1 MTRAEL
7 DKQLKEFRIQLLDEY
22 DNKPDLSPVEFALKR
37 LECLPIFSKQSVQDD
52 SKWMFREGVRKFRE
66 VARTMVSPDG
76 VFSHSMIDEIEK
88 ELLA

>member
-7 DKQLKEFRIQLLDEY
+7 DKRLKEFRIQLLDEY
-22 DNKPDLSPVEFALKR
+22 DNKPDLPPVEAALKR
-37 LECLPIFSKQSVQDD
+37 MEGLPGFFQHSNHQDD

-66 VARTMVSPDG
+66 LLRKYPAG
-76 VFSHSMIDEIEK
+76 FSLDDIEK